1 MLRFVKL
8 CTNFGETTPWFG
20 KAVSGPI
27 ILRKADRGQEVV
39 GIYGTLD
46 EVSDLFFVP
55 KLESFAS
62 KPHLRARPCT
72 TPQNQSF

>member
-1 MLRFVKL
+1 MKL

-46 EVSDLFFVP
+46 EVSDLFFAP
-55 KLESFAS
+55 K
-62 KPHLRARPCT
+62 T
-72 TPQNQSF
+72 